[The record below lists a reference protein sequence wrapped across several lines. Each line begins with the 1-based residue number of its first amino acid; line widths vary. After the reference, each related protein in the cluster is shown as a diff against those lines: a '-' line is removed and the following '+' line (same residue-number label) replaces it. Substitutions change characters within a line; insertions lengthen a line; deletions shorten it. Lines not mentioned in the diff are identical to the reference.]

1 MTRKQQRAEL
11 TKRIVFVGCSFCGA
25 VDRPLRNVERY
36 TPSGKYEKAGKIC
49 FDCWEKEQG
58 VQIGHRKE
66 DKRHD

>member
-1 MTRKQQRAEL
+1 MSSRERKREL
-11 TKRIVFVGCSFCGA
+11 AGRIIFVGCSYCGA

-36 TPSGKYEKAGKIC
+36 TPAGKYEKIGKIC

-66 DKRHD
+66 DEKND